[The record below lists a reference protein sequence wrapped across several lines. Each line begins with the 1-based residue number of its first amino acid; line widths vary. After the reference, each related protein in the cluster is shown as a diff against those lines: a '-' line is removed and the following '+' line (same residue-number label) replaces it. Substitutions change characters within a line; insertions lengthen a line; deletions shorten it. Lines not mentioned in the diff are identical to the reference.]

1 MDINL
6 DNIALELYGK
16 LQTRFP
22 NVEIGNESGEVLSKK
37 EDIPQARFFEFPYKE
52 SGVTLGTITITLD
65 EDDGVV
71 VQVGGDLVDSDVPT
85 IFNFIRSMGAFAN
98 KRLLNFKIVNLE
110 KSNLDKR
117 DYEFQAKRKEP
128 EPMEPMME
136 SKMYGTAKISYQDL
150 GETRIVIKHNQPVNT
165 EIAAGRTMHV
175 DSIYVEN
182 SQGERFKYPFKH
194 LNGARALAEHI
205 KHGGNPYDPIG
216 KYITGLS
223 EELAQLRK
231 FKGYVGRNA
240 ALAEAM
246 SDINS
251 KVFERIEQV
260 KKEVQLLQRTAHYE
274 SFAES
279 FEAAEASVIPEATMN
294 DWVDRLT
301 IRTFNEDLKT
311 AFPYIFKLVSEG
323 DIPVRDLNPEDM
335 LSELSKDT
343 LKSYAQKGA
352 YDAASH
358 MHKSGLEAGVKIGRG
373 DSFDVD
379 APNQQKALKR
389 LRGVSKAINKIG
401 ATEDTALESA
411 PKGWEGT
418 VKAMK
423 KHKEIDNPYALANYM
438 KNKGYKS
445 HKEEDAFE
453 SFVRSIKEGQDDQD
467 GTNTLSSPNEAVQ
480 HAAIE
485 KLNQILAS
493 ELKGG
498 PGAINA
504 IESLKGIID
513 DPEFLESLKDLNPD
527 LDTRGLIQQYIV
539 ANIPEV
545 APYITFGDGKV
556 GGEEPVTPPA
566 PLAPPPA
573 PAAPAPEA
581 PVAPAPEAS
590 APAVP
595 AAPAPEAV
603 PPEQVPPAPVAES
616 KQSKSKLKAK
626 FIKAK
631 ECGATLDTKMDFGS
645 REMTLRDAIKECGME
660 PTEIGFDDESN
671 ESGVEQIL
679 KSIAGFWNK
688 ESRNFTIGGTRAK
701 IKIKKAY
708 EDGEFPNA
716 TPEDVKAVI
725 AKIDQLDPSGDVDHV
740 VKMADVPQDDK
751 SNDIAMKVDIMKQGQ
766 SQATPN
772 DMMKAIIQKLN
783 FGN

>member
-22 NVEIGNESGEVLSKK
+22 NVEIGDETGEVLSKK
-37 EDIPQARFFEFPYKE
+37 EDVPKARFFEFPYKE

-65 EDDGVV
+65 DDDGLI

-85 IFNFIRSMGAFAN
+85 IFNFVRSMGAFAN

-117 DYEFQAKRKEP
+117 DYEFQAKRKEL
-128 EPMEPMME
+128 EPVENMME

-150 GETRIVIKHNQPVNT
+150 GEARIVIKHNQPVNT
-165 EIAAGRTMHV
+165 ELAAGRTMHV
-175 DSIYVEN
+175 DSIYIEN
-182 SQGERFKYPFKH
+182 AQGERFRYPFKH
-194 LNGARALAEHI
+194 LNGARALAEHL
-205 KHGGNPYDPIG
+205 KHGGNPYDPVG

-240 ALAEAM
+240 ALSEAM
-246 SDINS
+246 GDINS

-260 KKEVQLLQRTAHYE
+260 KKEVQMLQRTAHYE
-274 SFAES
+274 SFVEA
-279 FEAAEASVIPEATMN
+279 FEATEASVIPEATMN
-294 DWVDRLT
+294 DWIDRLT

-311 AFPYIFKLVSEG
+311 AFPYIFKLVGEN
-323 DIPVRDLNPEDM
+323 DIPVK
-335 LSELSKDT
+335 ELS
-343 LKSYAQKGA
+343 A
-352 YDAASH
+352 
-358 MHKSGLEAGVKIGRG
+358 
-373 DSFDVD
+373 
-379 APNQQKALKR
+379 
-389 LRGVSKAINKIG
+389 
-401 ATEDTALESA
+401 EDLLAEKA

-438 KNKGYKS
+438 KNKGMKS
-445 HKEEDAFE
+445 HKKAEEDAFE
-453 SFVRSIKEGQDDQD
+453 SFIANIKEGQDDQD
-467 GTNTLSSPNEAVQ
+467 GTDTLMSPNKAVQ

-513 DPEFLESLKDLNPD
+513 DPEFLQSLKSLDPD

-539 ANIPEV
+539 TNVPEV
-545 APYITFGDGKV
+545 APYITFGDGNV
-556 GGEEPVTPPA
+556 GGDEPVAPPA

-573 PAAPAPEA
+573 PAPAPEA
-581 PVAPAPEAS
+581 TPPAAPAGAVPPAPVGAVPPAPEAG
-590 APAVP
+590 
-595 AAPAPEAV
+595 AV
-603 PPEQVPPAPVAES
+603 PPEQIPPVPVAEG
-616 KQSKSKLKAK
+616 KQSKTKLKAK

-688 ESRNFTIGGTRAK
+688 EARNFTIGGMRAK
-701 IKIKKAY
+701 IKVKKGY

-716 TPEDVKAVI
+716 TTEDVQAVLS
-725 AKIDQLDPSGDVDHV
+725 KIDQLDPSGDVDHV
-740 VKMADVPQDDK
+740 VKMANVPQDDK
-751 SNDIAMKVDIMKQGQ
+751 ASVLGAKVQGMQQGQ
-766 SQATPN
+766 SQSNPN
-772 DMMKAIIQKLN
+772 DMMKMIIQKLN

>member
-1 MDINL
+1 MKLKIGSRRYLYLFRLASDKYNMDINL

-37 EDIPQARFFEFPYKE
+37 EDVPKARFFEFPYKE

-65 EDDGVV
+65 DDDGLI

-85 IFNFIRSMGAFAN
+85 IFNFVRSMGAFAN

-128 EPMEPMME
+128 EPMENMME

-150 GETRIVIKHNQPVNT
+150 GEARIVIKHNQPVNT
-165 EIAAGRTMHV
+165 ELAAGRTMHV
-175 DSIYVEN
+175 DSIYIEN
-182 SQGERFKYPFKH
+182 AQGERFRYPFKH
-194 LNGARALAEHI
+194 LNGARALAEHL
-205 KHGGNPYDPIG
+205 KHGGNPYDSVG

-240 ALAEAM
+240 ALSEAM
-246 SDINS
+246 GDING

-260 KKEVQLLQRTAHYE
+260 KKEVQMLQRTAHYE
-274 SFAES
+274 SFVEA
-279 FEAAEASVIPEATMN
+279 FEATEASVIPEATMN
-294 DWVDRLT
+294 DWIDRLT

-311 AFPYIFKLVSEG
+311 AFPYIFKLVGES
-323 DIPVRDLNPEDM
+323 DIPVKGLSADDLLAE
-335 LSELSKDT
+335 K
-343 LKSYAQKGA
+343 
-352 YDAASH
+352 
-358 MHKSGLEAGVKIGRG
+358 
-373 DSFDVD
+373 
-379 APNQQKALKR
+379 
-389 LRGVSKAINKIG
+389 
-401 ATEDTALESA
+401 A

-438 KNKGYKS
+438 KNKGMKS
-445 HKEEDAFE
+445 HKKAEEDAFE
-453 SFVRSIKEGQDDQD
+453 SFIANIKEGQDDQD
-467 GTNTLSSPNEAVQ
+467 GTNTLTSPNKAVQ

-485 KLNQILAS
+485 KLNQIVAA

-513 DPEFLESLKDLNPD
+513 DPEFLESLKKLDPD
-527 LDTRGLIQQYIV
+527 LDTRGLIQQYII
-539 ANIPEV
+539 ANVPEV
-545 APYITFGDGKV
+545 APYITFGDGNV
-556 GGEEPVTPPA
+556 GGDEPVTPPA

-573 PAAPAPEA
+573 PAPAPEA
-581 PVAPAPEAS
+581 TP
-590 APAVP
+590 P
-595 AAPAPEAV
+595 AAPAPAAV
-603 PPEQVPPAPVAES
+603 PPAPEAGAVPQEQVPPAPVAEG
-616 KQSKSKLKAK
+616 KQSNSKLKAK

-660 PTEIGFDDESN
+660 PTEIGFDDDSN
-671 ESGVEQIL
+671 ESGVAQIL

-688 ESRNFTIGGTRAK
+688 EARNFTIGGMRAK
-701 IKIKKAY
+701 IKVKKGY

-716 TPEDVKAVI
+716 TTEDVQAVLS
-725 AKIDQLDPSGDVDHV
+725 KIDELDPSGDVDHV
-740 VKMADVPQDDK
+740 VKMANVPQDDK
-751 SNDIAMKVDIMKQGQ
+751 ASVLGAKVHGMQQGQ
-766 SQATPN
+766 SQAHPN
-772 DMMKAIIQKLN
+772 DMMKMIIQKLN